1 MHIKC
6 FRVIPTCWSACDG
19 YVRAVA
25 SNKVAFSRH
34 YNLLMSI
41 GFLTALQAVRKLI
54 KQGLLW
60 VGMPCSSWIWMSR
73 GTSRRCALRPRG
85 SKKMRFVRSSNRL
98 VRRVCYLF
106 LDFIYIYIYMMLW
119 SLEHMRGHEVRQV
132 HAALFSH
139 DIFLQFYL
147 RSKAG
152 IRIQEE
158 SFLVHRATLFQLAPI
173 LQTIGGRSYQN
184 FLEIQCMMMQSL
196 H

>member
-106 LDFIYIYIYMMLW
+106 LDFIYIYIYDVVKSRAYAWSW
-119 SLEHMRGHEVRQV
+119 SLSGTCSPF
-132 HAALFSH
+132 FSWY
-139 DIFLQFYL
+139 IF
-147 RSKAG
+147 
-152 IRIQEE
+152 
-158 SFLVHRATLFQLAPI
+158 TI
-173 LQTIGGRSYQN
+173 LP
-184 FLEIQCMMMQSL
+184 
-196 H
+196 